1 MNVSV
6 IGLGKLGLPL
16 AVQFASKECYV
27 TGIDL
32 NQNIVDSIN
41 AGICPIKNETDLEQ
55 KFSKAFSTKRLIA
68 TTNFAEGL
76 SKVEVIV
83 VVVPLYIDEASK
95 PDYSALDSCVSE
107 IARNLPKNVT
117 ICIETTLP
125 IGTTRERVKHLIEI
139 ESSKKEGV
147 DFFLVFSP
155 ERVLTGRVFADL
167 RKYPKIVGGVSEVSG
182 QKGVDF
188 YRKVLEFDVR
198 NDLEQP
204 NGVWLVENSDA
215 AEFVKLAETTY
226 RDVNIGLANQ
236 FSKLAHRLNIDINP
250 VLSAANSQPFSN
262 IHIPGISVGGHCIPV
277 YPVLYLQ
284 SDPDAS
290 IVKTARQVNSEMPNY
305 AIELLEKEVED
316 LRDKLVLVV
325 GVTYRSGSKE
335 SYKSG
340 ASVIKKLL
348 ETKQAKVIVTDPLY
362 SREELESLGF
372 EVYDPESHKPEIM
385 IVHTVFPGMDE
396 KFFASFDKLKFVL
409 NGRSKELKIP
419 YIDNVSVISI

>member
-16 AVQFASKECYV
+16 AVQFASKECFV

-32 NQNIVDSIN
+32 NQNVVDSIN

-55 KFSKAFSTKRLIA
+55 KFSKAFLTNRLMA
-68 TTNFAEGL
+68 TSNFSEGL

-83 VVVPLYIDEASK
+83 VVVPLYIDEANK

-125 IGTTRERVKHLIEI
+125 IGTTRERVKQLIEN
-139 ESSKKEGV
+139 ESGKKEGV

-182 QKGVDF
+182 QKGADF
-188 YRKVLEFDVR
+188 YRKVLDFDVR
-198 NDLEQP
+198 NDLEKP

-236 FSKLAHRLNIDINP
+236 FSKLAHRLNIDINQ
-250 VLSAANSQPFSN
+250 VISAANSQPFSN

-290 IVKTARQVNSEMPNY
+290 IIETARQVNSGMPNY

-316 LRDKLVLVV
+316 LTDKLVLVV

-348 ETKQAKVIVTDPLY
+348 EAKKTKVIVTDPLY
-362 SREELESLGF
+362 SAEELKSLGF
-372 EVYDPESHKPEIM
+372 ESYDPELHKPEIM
-385 IVHTVFPGMDE
+385 IVHTVFPGMD
-396 KFFASFDKLKFVL
+396 KSFFASFDKLKFVL
-409 NGRSKELKIP
+409 NGRSKELQIP
-419 YIDNVSVISI
+419 YFDNVSIISI